1 MYYAHDRTCSAI
13 SLIFF
18 TGTMICSI
26 LCTYLI
32 FTTLNSQDCLIV
44 DILNLTNG
52 KLYDIA
58 FIVNITSS
66 NVSNIAYGSYYY
78 EIGETYRC
86 KVINDVVILDGILD
100 YTNTIQGLSVTIS
113 SIIIICTL
121 GILFW
126 TIRVY
131 FCNKNYIYFH

>member
-1 MYYAHDRTCSAI
+1 
-13 SLIFF
+13 
-18 TGTMICSI
+18 MICSI
-26 LCTYLI
+26 MCTYLI

-58 FIVNITSS
+58 FMVNRT
-66 NVSNIAYGSYYY
+66 NHTDIAYGSYYY
-78 EIGETYRC
+78 EIGETYPC
-86 KVINDVVILDGILD
+86 KVINDVVVLNGIFD
-100 YTNTIQGLSVTIS
+100 YTNTIQDL
-113 SIIIICTL
+113 SIIISTIIVICTL

-131 FCNKNYIYFH
+131 FCDKNYIYFH